1 MRCETAVDYNW
12 GSGSPP
18 GTGVGPNNF
27 SARWVKTQSFTAGSY
42 TFTATA
48 DDGVRVYLDGTLI
61 INQWKDQSPTTYTAT
76 RQVTAG
82 NHELRMEYYE
92 NGGGAVARLNVAA
105 TVSSCPTGQ
114 YLASY
119 FANRTLTGTPATVR
133 CETAINNNWGSG
145 SPPGTG
151 VGPNDFSARWVGT
164 RSFATTGTYTF
175 TATADDGVRVYLDG
189 TLIIN
194 QWKDQSP
201 TTYTVSRQVTAGN
214 HEVRMEYYERGGG
227 AVARLTISP

>member
-1 MRCETAVDYNW
+1 M
-12 GSGSPP
+12 
-18 GTGVGPNNF
+18 
-27 SARWVKTQSFTAGSY
+27 
-42 TFTATA
+42 
-48 DDGVRVYLDGTLI
+48 RVYLDGTLI

-82 NHELRMEYYE
+82 NHEIRMEYYE

-105 TVSSCPTGQ
+105 TVTSCPTGQ

-151 VGPNDFSARWVGT
+151 VGPNNFSVRWVGT
-164 RSFATTGTYTF
+164 RSFATTGSYTF

-201 TTYTVSRQVTAGN
+201 TTYTATRQVTAGN
-214 HEVRMEYYERGGG
+214 HEVRMEYYENGGG